1 VVQTSLTSIGMDKIL
16 LDSLGGVPIT
26 NDDATILKEIGV

>member
-1 VVQTSLTSIGMDKIL
+1 MDKIL

-26 NDDATILKEIGV
+26 NDDATILKKLVFSIQQPR